1 MTSYLLDTNHVSKVL
16 DGDPTIRQQLVV
28 VQQRGD
34 AIGIS
39 TTVLGEL
46 YFAAYSSER
55 KEHNL
60 RRIAQLVDQVN
71 LWFFDGRAAEEFGRI
86 RAELRRKGKPIPPM
100 DVQIAAVARTLGLTV
115 ATADQHFGFV
125 DGLSVENWLEIQ
137 TR

>member
-1 MTSYLLDTNHVSKVL
+1 M
-16 DGDPTIRQQLVV
+16 
-28 VQQRGD
+28 QQRGD

-125 DGLSVENWLEIQ
+125 DGLSVENWLEIH